1 MVDRIDILRV
11 ERFERE
17 DPAAPLVV
25 ERKVALPQHR
35 ILEIGIGN
43 GDIALHGFIRCW
55 PVLLYISS
63 KAQLMTIVISD
74 TVNLADI
81 LGNTSKQ
88 TAVVTRLIR
97 NPDIGRRTREETRTA
112 AQLQRTVFERF
123 PVEAH
128 ARRELRMHARI
139 FRDVDL
145 DAIPIGVGC
154 DRGILLQVGQENR
167 HVDTQTVG
175 QREAVAGRPLVL
187 HIEAELQ
194 YVDFGEGETAVG
206 SKRIALLELRL
217 PRTCTVGKTA
227 VDGIEAPLRRII
239 RANIESVHIAVR
251 SHVILRGQHVEL
263 EVVDRRED
271 PRARIVL
278 REAVLERT
286 IVRLRADGDLVTAV
300 VHREVVLNLEDV
312 GIELIVVGVGLG
324 TEDRIARSV
333 FEDVDLREET
343 AVHVAIVAQTRVS
356 HLQRVGHV
364 VVDRRVPVGHDDVE
378 IVVRAVVARREG
390 HGIGVGAASVG
401 RSARRRRCVRIIGFQ
416 VVVLQREGI
425 PIVDIPVDTRRKTIG
440 PRLGL
445 RQIVTARIV
454 VELIAE
460 KFGQIVQ
467 IGSRDTRIG
476 QTVRDRFVLTVQLAV
491 DEEEE
496 LVLHDRAAQAHTVLT
511 IGELRHLTDI
521 VAHAVALQLGTLG
534 IHIGRS
540 VPLVG
545 TRLGHRV
552 DTAAREA
559 AVAHVVGSDHHL
571 HLLDRF
577 ERDGLRTLGAQRRRQ
592 AERVVERRTVDGHV
606 VETIRRTGEILT
618 ARHGRQFDEFIER
631 TARRRQFLHHFE
643 RHDLLRARAVGIED
657 RIGLAYDHHFAD
669 RLRVFAQH
677 EVQRSLLADGQIDSL
692 DLFRIAADKADLHIV
707 RTSHTHTAQVELAVA
722 CRCRSILRTRRR
734 MHGDDRRTDDRLAVG
749 VGDATAHARRR
760 HLCRSRTECEQRQK

>member
-1 MVDRIDILRV
+1 M
-11 ERFERE
+11 
-17 DPAAPLVV
+17 
-25 ERKVALPQHR
+25 
-35 ILEIGIGN
+35 
-43 GDIALHGFIRCW
+43 
-55 PVLLYISS
+55 
-63 KAQLMTIVISD
+63 
-74 TVNLADI
+74 
-81 LGNTSKQ
+81 
-88 TAVVTRLIR
+88 
-97 NPDIGRRTREETRTA
+97 
-112 AQLQRTVFERF
+112 
-123 PVEAH
+123 
-128 ARRELRMHARI
+128 
-139 FRDVDL
+139 
-145 DAIPIGVGC
+145 
-154 DRGILLQVGQENR
+154 
-167 HVDTQTVG
+167 
-175 QREAVAGRPLVL
+175 
-187 HIEAELQ
+187 
-194 YVDFGEGETAVG
+194 
-206 SKRIALLELRL
+206 
-217 PRTCTVGKTA
+217 
-227 VDGIEAPLRRII
+227 
-239 RANIESVHIAVR
+239 
-251 SHVILRGQHVEL
+251 
-263 EVVDRRED
+263 
-271 PRARIVL
+271 
-278 REAVLERT
+278 
-286 IVRLRADGDLVTAV
+286 
-300 VHREVVLNLEDV
+300 
-312 GIELIVVGVGLG
+312 
-324 TEDRIARSV
+324 
-333 FEDVDLREET
+333 
-343 AVHVAIVAQTRVS
+343 
-356 HLQRVGHV
+356 
-364 VVDRRVPVGHDDVE
+364 VVDRRVPIGHDDVE

-460 KFGQIVQ
+460 KLGQIVQ
-467 IGSRDTRIG
+467 IGSQDTRIG

-618 ARHGRQFDEFIER
+618 ARHRRQFDEFIER